1 MTNTAAKVAYK
12 PVGLLTG
19 MVAGAIAG
27 MLFRQLWKRVSD
39 EEEAPDPLQE
49 EYPWREVVLA
59 AAIQGA
65 IFAVVRA
72 IINRG
77 GAEAFRKLTGT
88 WPGD

>member
-1 MTNTAAKVAYK
+1 MSNTAARVVYK

-19 MVAGAIAG
+19 MVAGAIAS
-27 MLFRQLWKRVSD
+27 MVFRHLWKRVLD
-39 EEEAPDPLQE
+39 EEDAPDPLQR
-49 EYPWREVVLA
+49 EYPWREIVLA

-72 IINRG
+72 IVNRG
-77 GAEAFRKLTGT
+77 GAEAFRKVTGI

>member
-1 MTNTAAKVAYK
+1 MSTVAKVAYK

-19 MVAGAIAG
+19 IAAGAIAH
-27 MLFRQLWKRVSD
+27 MVFRQVWKRVSHED
-39 EEEAPDPLQE
+39 EAPDALE
-49 EYPWREVVLA
+49 SEYPWREVVLA
-59 AAIQGA
+59 AALQGA

-72 IINRG
+72 VINRG

>member
-1 MTNTAAKVAYK
+1 MSTAAKVAYK
-12 PVGLLTG
+12 PVGLLAG
-19 MVAGAIAG
+19 VVAGAIAH
-27 MLFRQLWKRVSD
+27 MIFDQVWKRVAHED
-39 EEEAPDPLQE
+39 EAPDALEQ

-59 AAIQGA
+59 AALQGA

-77 GAEAFRKLTGT
+77 GAEAFRKVTGT